1 MIVYKDNNGYKAV
14 YDNIVEMQKDIRRL
28 HNNKHT
34 LVICDNNK
42 KWKDVKLIT
51 DDNKL
56 NKVGVYYDLWE
67 K

>member
-28 HNNKHT
+28 HNNKYT